1 MEALK
6 RMNRR
11 RWALGLAIASV
22 LVLSAGLALGPVGE
36 VLAEQARAALFTD
49 ATSRAPGVTVDLP
62 TMAELVEQLEPS
74 VVSITVIQTSPIP
87 PGHPL
92 HDFFRYFGGMPEAYR
107 GRGLGTGFII
117 NQQGHVLTNS
127 HVVEDAQQIQV
138 QLHDGTEV
146 SARVVAIDPPSDIAL
161 LQIPR
166 TGHLPAAVL
175 GDSDSLRIG
184 DWVVAI
190 GNPFGLDST
199 VTAGIVSAL
208 ERRQINPEGRGGYH
222 NYIQTDASINPGNSG
237 GPLFN
242 LRGEVVGIN
251 GAINAAGQ
259 GIGFAIPINMA
270 KTLLPMMA
278 RDGVVRRSWM
288 GVATQPVTRTLAR
301 SFGLTGDPRGALVSE
316 AVPGGPAARAGI
328 REGDIVLRFDG
339 RALRRADELPWL
351 SSSAGVGR
359 TVAVEIWRGGRSQTV
374 NVTLGTLPGTPARP
388 PAVSSGTVTTPGLGI
403 TVGPAHPSLIS
414 GVQGVSSAVMVTSL
428 DPDGQGA
435 RAGLQRGDVILAV
448 GDQAVDSVAS
458 FQRQSAALRAGQVVR
473 LRIVRERNPLFVA
486 FEYGG

>member
-1 MEALK
+1 MET
-6 RMNRR
+6 RTRR
-11 RWALGLAIASV
+11 RRRSWVLGLA
-22 LVLSAGLALGPVGE
+22 LAATVAAAAALAFSPVGE
-36 VLAEQARAALFTD
+36 VLAEQGRAALFTD
-49 ATSRAPGVTVDLP
+49 AASRTPPVTVNMPSL
-62 TMAELVEQLEPS
+62 AELVEQLEPA
-74 VVSITVIQTSPIP
+74 VVSITVIQASPIP

-92 HDFFRYFGGMPEAYR
+92 NDFFRYFGGMPEGYR
-107 GRGLGTGFII
+107 GRGLGAGFII
-117 NQQGHVLTNS
+117 NQQGHILTNA
-127 HVVEDAQQIQV
+127 HVVEDAQQVQV

-146 SARVVAIDPPSDIAL
+146 PARVVAIDPPSDIAL

-166 TGHLPAAVL
+166 TGRLPTVVL
-175 GDSDSLRIG
+175 GDSDSVRIG

-208 ERRQINPEGRGGYH
+208 ERRQVNPEGRGGYH

-270 KTLLPMMA
+270 RTLLPMMA

-288 GVATQPVTRTLAR
+288 GVATQPVTGNLAR

-316 AVPGGPAARAGI
+316 VVVGGPAARAGLQ
-328 REGDIVLRFDG
+328 EGDIVLEFDG
-339 RALRRADELPWL
+339 QALRRAEELPWL

-359 TVAVEIWRGGRSQTV
+359 TVPVVIWRGDRTQTL
-374 NVTLGTLPGTPARP
+374 NVTLGALPGTPARP
-388 PAVSSGTVTTPGLGI
+388 PAVAATARTTPGLGL
-403 TVGPAHPSLIS
+403 TVGAAHPSLFA
-414 GVQGVSSAVMVTSL
+414 GVQGVTSAVVVTSL

-435 RAGLQRGDVILAV
+435 RAGLQRGDVILSI
-448 GDQAVDSVAS
+448 GGQAIDSVES

-473 LRIVRERNPLFVA
+473 IRIVRERSPIFVA
-486 FEYGG
+486 FEYEG